1 MKAGNFAGAT
11 IAFALSVLTGCSEY
25 AAEPSPAEAKA
36 EAAALAEKCRNLVLT
51 KNAEVD
57 EARKAAK
64 NIDSGKYVD
73 ETSERH
79 GKIEFVEPA
88 PKLDEGP
95 GDTTQELEQE
105 CRIAGLIRDKR

>member
-1 MKAGNFAGAT
+1 MQAGNFARAM
-11 IAFALSVLTGCSEY
+11 IAFAVSVPTGCSEST
-25 AAEPSPAEAKA
+25 AERSPAEAEA
-36 EAAALAEKCRNLVLT
+36 EAAVLAEKCRNLVLT
-51 KNAEVD
+51 TNVEVD

-64 NIDSGKYVD
+64 NIDAGKYID
-73 ETSERH
+73 ETSEHH